1 MTTRFCLPFI
11 GAQAQQPRGIG
22 VVIAVMRRGLLQ
34 QVADPFTLYGRPA
47 NQFVAGFIGSPPINF
62 FSATL
67 DQAGTTLQSAGA
79 SIPVPP
85 AVAAQL
91 AARRGKAVT
100 LGIRP
105 EDLLLEERGAGVT
118 LDGVVDVLEPLGNEA
133 LVHLATPVGQFIAR
147 YPGQSVPAVGSKAKL
162 HFSCAKLHCLDPDT
176 ELALKGAE

>member
-1 MTTRFCLPFI
+1 MIYVTHDQVEAMTLGDR
-11 GAQAQQPRGIG
+11 
-22 VVIAVMRRGLLQ
+22 IAVLRRGLLQ

-62 FSATL
+62 FSAML
-67 DQAGTTLQSAGA
+67 DETSTTLRSAGV

-91 AARRGKAVT
+91 MSRRGRALT

-118 LDGVVDVLEPLGNEA
+118 LDGVVDVREPLGNEV

-147 YPGQSVPAVGSKAKL
+147 YPGQNVPAVGSKAKL
-162 HFSCAKLHCLDPDT
+162 HFSFAKLHCFDPDT